1 MTQTTSRIFDE
12 LGKLMTDAAGAAHG
26 VRQEVESLVRT
37 QAERL
42 LNEMDVVPREEFEAV
57 KAMARLA
64 REENERLAAQ
74 LSSIEAKLADM
85 EGGTAGAP
93 KEPTPP
99 PRPIR
104 SDKVKSNF

>member
-12 LGKLMTDAAGAAHG
+12 IGKLMTDAAGAAHG

-37 QAERL
+37 QAERM

-64 REENERLAAQ
+64 REENERLSEQ
-74 LSSIEAKLADM
+74 LSAVEERLADL
-85 EGGTAGAP
+85 EGRTTAGR
-93 KEPTPP
+93 K
-99 PRPIR
+99 
-104 SDKVKSNF
+104 

>member
-1 MTQTTSRIFDE
+1 MTQTTSRLFDE
-12 LGKLMTDAAGAAHG
+12 IGKLMTDAAGAAHG

-74 LSSIEAKLADM
+74 LSAIEERLADL
-85 EGGTAGAP
+85 EGGTTASR

-104 SDKVKSNF
+104 TDKKKSNF